1 LLQTREFSGRGG
13 NSNQIPEVSEM
24 RIKGVFC
31 IIIAVMVFVPSQNLF
46 ASDEVPKRIVSLKP
60 VITDTLIAIGAGD
73 RIVGATKY
81 CEVGT
86 LKNKPQIVGDYTRP
100 MIEKIVALSPD
111 LVLNSEE
118 NSSRRSFEKM
128 KSLGIKTK
136 FFQFRTPDEIVSSIS
151 AIGST
156 VGMEKS
162 ADALALQMKREFVE
176 LEKKWS
182 GAPKKKGFII
192 WGRRPIIAAG
202 EISYMGRLLSTIGI
216 ENAAKKS
223 SVAYPRIGVEEI
235 LTANPDFIVDLS
247 MGNEAHDPEEKWIKI
262 KTCDAYKRGRIYSM
276 DADDFRP
283 GPRLP
288 KALEKLASIIH
299 GEK

>member
-1 LLQTREFSGRGG
+1 
-13 NSNQIPEVSEM
+13 M

-60 VITDTLIAIGAGD
+60 VITDTLIAIGAGEM
-73 RIVGATKY
+73 IVGATKY
-81 CEVGT
+81 CELEA
-86 LKNKPQIVGDYTRP
+86 LKNRPQIVGDYTRP
-100 MIEKIVALSPD
+100 MIEKIVALRPD

-128 KSLGIKTK
+128 ESLGIRTK
-136 FFQFRTPDEIVSSIS
+136 FFSFSTPDKIVSSIS
-151 AIGST
+151 AIGAA
-156 VGMEKS
+156 VGMKKS
-162 ADALALQMKREFVE
+162 ADAVALQIKEEFIE
-176 LEKKWS
+176 LEKRWS
-182 GAPKKKGFII
+182 DAPRKKGFII

-202 EISYMGRLLSTIGI
+202 DISYMGILLSSIGV

-223 SVAYPRIGVEEI
+223 SVAYPRIGIEDI

-247 MGNEAHDPEEKWIKI
+247 MGSEAHTPEEAWIKI
-262 KTCDAYKRGRIYSM
+262 KNCDAYKQGRIYTM
-276 DADDFRP
+276 NADDFRP

-288 KALEKLASIIH
+288 GALENLAKVIH
-299 GEK
+299 GER